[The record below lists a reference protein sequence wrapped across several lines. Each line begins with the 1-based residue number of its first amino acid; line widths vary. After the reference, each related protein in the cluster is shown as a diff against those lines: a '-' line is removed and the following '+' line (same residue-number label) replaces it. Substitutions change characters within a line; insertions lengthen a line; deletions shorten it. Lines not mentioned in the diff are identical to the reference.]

1 MTPPTKPPEFVCP
14 EGFQV
19 CMSGNREYLA
29 AELCGHLDDGEYFLI
44 RRKHVDPPA
53 AKATTEINIMLQQT
67 EFKNHVC
74 RVCFE
79 PAIVLC
85 AYCKDH
91 EPGYPARRVEP
102 DDKATDND
110 WKLQVVSD
118 IEKLI
123 GQRCELSDATR
134 KLQQQIDSLNR
145 EVGAWDRVSRINTSQ
160 IEVLQT
166 QVRALESKPP
176 QPSEGNAVEK
186 AIKATI
192 AAFAAFDAGNM
203 NLDELQDCII
213 GRIRK
218 VEPAK

>member
-1 MTPPTKPPEFVCP
+1 MTTPTKPPEFICP

-44 RRKHVDPPA
+44 RRKHVEHDGRVGIVFDPEA
-53 AKATTEINIMLQQT
+53 
-67 EFKNHVC
+67 H
-74 RVCFE
+74 
-79 PAIVLC
+79 
-85 AYCKDH
+85 
-91 EPGYPARRVEP
+91 RRI
-102 DDKATDND
+102 D
-110 WKLQVVSD
+110 L
-118 IEKLI
+118 
-123 GQRCELSDATR
+123 
-134 KLQQQIDSLNR
+134 LQQQIEELKAGAIFANDWSVKAESALDKIHNR
-145 EVGAWDRVSRINTSQ
+145 LT
-160 IEVLQT
+160 
-166 QVRALESKPP
+166 ALESKPR
-176 QPSEGNAVEK
+176 QASEGNAVEK